1 MASDDYEP
9 VDCNVF
15 DYVEIACMYRYPV
28 RIFFR
33 DGRQLD
39 GTAVDTAVEAGRG
52 EFLVLDIDGKSE
64 RVRLDTIATLETRVA
79 GARFSR
85 VNITG

>member
-33 DGRQLD
+33 DGGQLD
-39 GTAVDTAVEAGRG
+39 GTAADTAVEAGRG

-64 RVRLDTIATLETRVA
+64 RVRLDTIAALETRIA